1 MADKILCPNCKHQF
15 DISDVL
21 KEELEKKLRGQA
33 KEWQEKKETEF
44 RQKEQLL
51 QQKFNDWEKQSEKKH
66 VEEMQKLQENL
77 HQTIQKNVA
86 QDFENKLKIL
96 QQTVEDNEEKL
107 KQSREKEL
115 IFLQKERALK
125 EKEVEL
131 EIDIEKRILAE
142 REILKNQIQ
151 KEELVKAEIKEE
163 SHRLKIK
170 ELEKQLDD
178 QKKLAD
184 EMKRKAEQGSMQLQ
198 GEVQEILLEE
208 LLTVNFPFDTIVEV
222 EKGIKGADC
231 VQIVKTQFGFEAGK
245 IIFESKRTKDFNIE
259 WIEKLKKD
267 MRQLGADIAVIVTQT
282 FPKDMDR
289 FGEKDGVY
297 ICSISEV
304 KSMITLLRAALI
316 KIYDAKKSQENK
328 GDKMVL
334 LYDYLTGNE
343 FNQQW
348 KAIREG
354 FMAIKSSIAKERD
367 AMEKLWKVRE
377 KQLEKVLLNA
387 AHIHGSVE
395 GIAGI
400 EAMNLTLDFE
410 DKNLLDE

>member
-86 QDFENKLKIL
+86 QDFEIKLKIL

-410 DKNLLDE
+410 DKNLLEE

>member
-1 MADKILCPNCKHQF
+1 
-15 DISDVL
+15 
-21 KEELEKKLRGQA
+21 
-33 KEWQEKKETEF
+33 
-44 RQKEQLL
+44 
-51 QQKFNDWEKQSEKKH
+51 
-66 VEEMQKLQENL
+66 
-77 HQTIQKNVA
+77 
-86 QDFENKLKIL
+86 
-96 QQTVEDNEEKL
+96 
-107 KQSREKEL
+107 
-115 IFLQKERALK
+115 
-125 EKEVEL
+125 
-131 EIDIEKRILAE
+131 
-142 REILKNQIQ
+142 
-151 KEELVKAEIKEE
+151 
-163 SHRLKIK
+163 
-170 ELEKQLDD
+170 
-178 QKKLAD
+178 
-184 EMKRKAEQGSMQLQ
+184 
-198 GEVQEILLEE
+198 
-208 LLTVNFPFDTIVEV
+208 
-222 EKGIKGADC
+222 
-231 VQIVKTQFGFEAGK
+231 
-245 IIFESKRTKDFNIE
+245 
-259 WIEKLKKD
+259 IEKLKKD